1 MSALLAALFAF
12 LLGGL
17 VGLLVGLRL
26 AQSRWMARSRVG
38 WGRLST
44 RRLLG
49 WIDAS
54 PSGWL
59 ILDRADRVVHL
70 NLRAQRLLAI
80 DGSRLWHGLPLQQLS
95 PDPGLLEAVELARR
109 QDRPLRRSWESSEG
123 ELELQLLPAGGGWL
137 ALLLNSRRSLEAQLS
152 QQERWV
158 SDVAHE
164 LKTPLTALLLVG
176 ESLAQRATEANAVQ
190 VERLQRE
197 LLRLQQLVADLLE
210 LSRLENTLPE
220 AADDPRVFE
229 AADLVDQVWQGLR
242 PLAEQR
248 QIGLKLQCPP
258 QLPLVRGDGARV
270 HRALLNLLDNALRYS
285 PDGGCIALTLTARG
299 RWCVLAVRDQGPG
312 FSSGDLR
319 HLFERFY
326 RGDPSRVRDPR
337 TGSGLGLAIVQQIAV
352 SCGGH
357 VQASNHR
364 DGGAL
369 VELILP
375 ALPRVPP
382 ESPASFR

>member
-1 MSALLAALFAF
+1 MTALLTGLVAALLMGF
-12 LLGGL
+12 GGL
-17 VGLLVGLRL
+17 LLGLRL
-26 AQSRWMARSRVG
+26 AQSRWMARSRAG
-38 WGRLST
+38 WRRLSA

-59 ILDRADRVVHL
+59 ILDRGDRLVHL
-70 NLRAQRLLAI
+70 NQRAQRLLEI
-80 DGSRLWHGLPLQQLS
+80 DGSRLWHGLPFDQLS
-95 PDPGLLEAVELARR
+95 RDRTLLDAVELARR
-109 QDRPLRRSWESSEG
+109 QDRPVRRSWQSAEG
-123 ELELQLLPAGGGWL
+123 ELELQLLPAAGGWL

-164 LKTPLTALLLVG
+164 LKTPLTALSLVG
-176 ESLAQRATEANAVQ
+176 ESLAQRATSANAVQ
-190 VERLQRE
+190 VDRLQRE
-197 LLRLQQLVADLLE
+197 LRRLQQLVADLLE
-210 LSRLENTLPE
+210 LSRLENALPE
-220 AADDPRVFE
+220 ATEGQPVFE
-229 AADLVDQVWQGLR
+229 AADLIDQVWQSLR

-248 QIGLKLQCPP
+248 QVGLQLQRPP
-258 QLPLVRGDGARV
+258 QLPLVCGDGARV

-285 PDGGCIALTLTARG
+285 PDGGCIQLTLTARG

-312 FSSGDLR
+312 FSGDDLT

-326 RGDPSRVRDPR
+326 RGDPSRVRDAR

-352 SCGGH
+352 SCGGQ

-375 ALPRVPP
+375 ALPRVPA
-382 ESPASFR
+382 ERPASFR